1 MKNKTILKGAAS
13 LAALVAV
20 GAAGFAIS
28 SGSNNSASASGA
40 AATSTSATTVPGGSP
55 PTAGQR
61 PPGGPMIETPVTGTA
76 AEKARAA
83 ALAEYPGTVER
94 VLKSPTS
101 GYIVHVIQKDGS
113 EVHVLVSATFKV
125 TGTGTGGPPRGA
137 SPNGVPPAVTPP
149 GSTSSS

>member
-1 MKNKTILKGAAS
+1 MNNKTILKGAAS

-40 AATSTSATTVPGGSP
+40 AATSTPATTVPGGSP

-61 PPGGPMIETPVTGTA
+61 PPGGPMGTPVTGTA
-76 AEKARAA
+76 AEKAKAA
-83 ALAEYPGTVER
+83 ALAQYPGTVER
-94 VLKSPTS
+94 VLKSPTG

-113 EVHVLVSATFKV
+113 EVHVLVSATFRV

-137 SPNGVPPAVTPP
+137 SPNTVPPAVTPP